1 MNAESH
7 EQALEIVRAL
17 NERLV
22 LSGRFHFEDD
32 FSDAVRQ
39 VEEIITRCDFC
50 GESRLNAGTKPECS
64 WTHKSGGTAKG
75 VGEP

>member
-1 MNAESH
+1 VSVDSH

-32 FSDAVRQ
+32 FSDTVRQ
-39 VEEIITRCDFC
+39 VEEIITRCDWC
-50 GESRLNAGTKPECS
+50 GESRLNAGKKPECS
-64 WTHKSGGTAKG
+64 WTHKGA
-75 VGEP
+75 GE